1 VSWRSS
7 LSVQYCTTQCLAEG
21 GEALGMMGLPQS
33 KVRELCQE
41 AGFGSVQQISRT
53 MMYAVYDVRP

>member
-1 VSWRSS
+1 
-7 LSVQYCTTQCLAEG
+7 
-21 GEALGMMGLPQS
+21 MMGLPQS